1 MKEHEATVSELGE
14 RALIERIAARI
25 GDAAADETW
34 AGDETAAD
42 ETWAGDDAAVI
53 VAPGK
58 QVLFTTDVMIEGVD
72 FDRAYSSGG
81 DIGWKALTVNV
92 SDIAAMAGRPTH
104 AVVTLSLRPDCEVA
118 FVDGILDGLLE
129 ASRRWRVRLVGGD
142 LSGADQIGISAAVLG
157 APAGE
162 RAVHRSGAGPGEAL
176 CVTGRLGGAAG
187 GLIVLRRRLDRA
199 DDSIERL
206 ARRHLRPEAR
216 VDAGAALAA
225 AGATAM
231 IDLSDGLAVDLGH
244 LCRSSGVG
252 CWIDPLA
259 IPVDESLPA
268 LQEDALRLAIAGG
281 EDFELLV
288 ALPHESVVAA
298 ATAVEATGVLLTRI
312 GEVTDEGCWIGNDPL
327 DRWEEQGWEHLR
339 DR

>member
-1 MKEHEATVSELGE
+1 MTEHEATVSELGE

-25 GDAAADETW
+25 GVAAT
-34 AGDETAAD
+34 D

-58 QVLFTTDVMIEGVD
+58 QVLFTTDVMVEGVD
-72 FDRAYSSGG
+72 FDLVYCSGA
-81 DIGWKALTVNV
+81 DIGWKALAVNV

-104 AVVTLSLRPDCEVA
+104 AVVTLSLRPDCSVA

-129 ASRRWRVRLVGGD
+129 ASRRWGVGLVGGD
-142 LSGADQIGISAAVLG
+142 LGGADQIGISAAVLG

-162 RAVHRSGAGPGEAL
+162 RAVHRSGAGLGDAL

-187 GLIVLRRRLDRA
+187 GLIALRRRLDRA

-206 ARRHLRPEAR
+206 AQRHLRPEAR

-225 AGATAM
+225 GGVTAM

-244 LCRSSGVG
+244 LCRSSGMG
-252 CWIDPLA
+252 CRIDPAA
-259 IPVDESLPA
+259 IPVDESLSA
-268 LQEDALRLAIAGG
+268 LREDARRLAITGG

-288 ALPHESVVAA
+288 ALPREGVAA
-298 ATAVEATGVLLTRI
+298 AAAAVEATGVPLTRI

-327 DRWEEQGWEHLR
+327 ATWEEQGWEHLR
-339 DR
+339 GR